1 MNIEWW
7 PFLSGVVRN
16 FREFKLSFCYANS
29 ATNSNATI
37 QCFAFA
43 IQLKHKIRMEQCQD
57 TIVLFGFKG
66 MVRTKKAF
74 FHILSYD
81 IAEDI
86 TELYYVNVNDS
97 AAITRAYEPFS

>member
-7 PFLSGVVRN
+7 SFLSGVVRN
-16 FREFKLSFCYANS
+16 FREFKLPFCYANS

-43 IQLKHKIRMEQCQD
+43 IQLKHKIRMEECQD
-57 TIVLFGFKG
+57 TIVRILFGFKG
-66 MVRTKKAF
+66 IVRTKKAF
-74 FHILSYD
+74 FHILSND

-86 TELYYVNVNDS
+86 AE
-97 AAITRAYEPFS
+97 